1 MGTIHLQTASEFELS
16 KLPITHHDVD
26 DIIKVRKNCAT
37 VEPNV
42 LGKYTNIPKRK
53 WLEWER
59 NGLVS
64 FGSGDLLDS
73 DGQGDRC
80 EKALNVKLERQ
91 GAELQLERERRLKAE
106 HELEEHLKQ
115 KKLLDAIPSDGIYT
129 PRLGTFKDKIASTQ
143 QMDHANTRGRKTYRH
158 TRHYSSSDSDQSSSR
173 SSSSSISSDSDMR
186 EPKHRRHKHKSRSPT
201 SKMSTFS
208 GDGKISWDTFITQ
221 FERLAERHEWGKRKK
236 SDKLL
241 SCLEGLALEYVCK
254 LKLDKYRDI
263 KKEMSRR
270 FNTKDNP
277 ISARRK
283 LQYIR
288 QHEDERLQEFA
299 QRVHFITIDGY
310 SESGRKAIDQISTE
324 SFLRGCRDKE
334 AARSVMEKNPK
345 NIHEAL
351 DLIKAS
357 IANQQAVYGSSKA
370 YYHRQVSFAPSEQ
383 HTDTDH
389 GENKFSIQQKK
400 IEQLEE
406 KITKLTDMVFCMK
419 ETIDERLP
427 VNRFPNNTQ
436 QFQSRPRSPSPYRF
450 YDRQNAQN
458 TKPYQS
464 FSRSLSPLRSNPRSP
479 AGSPFR
485 STTNKP
491 QGPTNSPKMVQ
502 DLNSVQPA

>member
-73 DGQGDRC
+73 DSQGDRC

-129 PRLGTFKDKIASTQ
+129 PSLGTFKDKLHQHNKWIMQIQGEEKYIDTQ
-143 QMDHANTRGRKTYRH
+143 DIIVLQVQINHPQGLHLAVLVQTATGVNTNTEYK
-158 TRHYSSSDSDQSSSR
+158 
-173 SSSSSISSDSDMR
+173 
-186 EPKHRRHKHKSRSPT
+186 KHKSRSPT

-419 ETIDERLP
+419 QTIDERLP